1 LREEGVEVEG
11 GALAEEAELTN
22 ERWLTAVRLGRPYVV
37 WKYAATLDGRVAA
50 RDGTSRWITGAQAR
64 ADVHRLRAASDCVIA
79 GLGTVLADDPHLTAR
94 DGDGAL
100 APAQPLRVVVD
111 THGRTPANARV
122 RDGAAPTLIAT
133 AAGYGRGA
141 DGRVDLAALLGALY
155 RDGRQLA
162 LLEGG
167 PTLAG
172 GFVRAGLVD
181 RVVGYVAPALLG
193 AGASVL
199 AGAGVETIADACRM
213 ELVDVRRFGVDVRL
227 TARRTRTGTGRGA

>member
-1 LREEGVEVEG
+1 
-11 GALAEEAELTN
+11 
-22 ERWLTAVRLGRPYVV
+22 
-37 WKYAATLDGRVAA
+37 
-50 RDGTSRWITGAQAR
+50 
-64 ADVHRLRAASDCVIA
+64 
-79 GLGTVLADDPHLTAR
+79 
-94 DGDGAL
+94 
-100 APAQPLRVVVD
+100 VVD

-133 AAGYGRGA
+133 AAEYGHGA
-141 DGRVDLAALLGALY
+141 DGRVDLAALLAALY
-155 RDGRQLA
+155 QDGRQLA

-181 RVVGYVAPALLG
+181 RIVGYVAPALLG

-213 ELVDVRRFGVDVRL
+213 ELVDVTRFGADVRL
-227 TARRTRTGTGRGA
+227 TARRTRTERGA